1 MSIEPRVVTFFVRC
15 PDPLGL
21 PEKAAQYIEG
31 QQLLSGFAN
40 VALHIDTDGTP
51 VFLHSAPDKM
61 FVSARF
67 HFGRRSKSLIYA
79 SLDEMNSVLSKVLPA
94 DVGLELTKDET
105 SSEQLDAWAT
115 FSMAELTTPVAARDD
130 GGVYTPCEP
139 TEDVLA
145 EAFER
150 SVEALFLIIRAYRFS
165 VKRVMH
171 TPTRER
177 LGQNFYVVTRKA
189 TPEGDYWDE
198 PGRLMVN
205 ILGIPAMRP
214 AEIDADGIER
224 LGMAVYSELF
234 GHPMVPFSELQA
246 DARSSLADGDY
257 RASVMLFHSAS
268 EVYLDTTLM
277 LMQWEEGLAP
287 ETAAEV
293 FRRSLMERVRSQYHD
308 RLGGTWATRQ
318 GTAVDSWYRDL
329 VLLRHRTIHGGYAVS
344 PPEAHVA
351 SSAFDAFRTF
361 VTDRIAANV
370 KRYPVTSGIVVSEEG
385 FRRRG
390 NLTNAIRRALQ
401 TPTRETFGQ
410 FHGWRSRLIDLRA
423 NQ

>member
-1 MSIEPRVVTFFVRC
+1 MSVEPRVVTFFVRC

-21 PEKAAQYIEG
+21 PEESVQYIG
-31 QQLLSGFAN
+31 AQQPLSGFAN
-40 VALHIDTDGTP
+40 VASHIDTDGTP
-51 VFLHSAPDKM
+51 VFLHTAPDKM

-67 HFGRRSKSLIYA
+67 HFGRRSKSLIY
-79 SLDEMNSVLSKVLPA
+79 SNLDEMNSVLSKVLPA
-94 DVGLELTKDET
+94 DVGLELTRDEI
-105 SSEQLDAWAT
+105 SSEQLDAWST
-115 FSMAELTTPVAARDD
+115 FSMAELTTPVAVRDD

-165 VKRVMH
+165 VKRVMR

-177 LGQNFYVVTRKA
+177 LGQSFYVVTRRA
-189 TPEGDYWDE
+189 TPEGDYWDK

-205 ILGIPAMRP
+205 ILGMPTMRP
-214 AEIDADGIER
+214 PQIDADGIER
-224 LGMAVYSELF
+224 LGMAVYSALL

-246 DARSSLADGDY
+246 EARSSLADGDY
-257 RASVMLFHSAS
+257 RAAVMLFHSAS

-277 LMQWEEGLAP
+277 LMQWEEGLTP
-287 ETAAEV
+287 ETAAEI

-308 RLGGTWATRQ
+308 RLGGAWATRQ
-318 GTAVDSWYRDL
+318 GVAVDNWYRDL
-329 VLLRHRTIHGGYAVS
+329 VLLRHRTTHGGYPVS

-351 SSAFDAFRTF
+351 STAFDRFRTF
-361 VTDRIAANV
+361 VTDRIAVNV
-370 KRYPVTSGIVVSEEG
+370 KRYPVTAGIAVSEEG

-390 NLTNAIRRALQ
+390 NLTKAIRMALQ
-401 TPTRETFGQ
+401 TPTGETFGK
-410 FHGWRSRLIDLRA
+410 FHDWRSRLIELRA